1 MNFDGKTVLI
11 TGAAVGIGRAV
22 ALRMAELGANVILAD
37 LQEDLLLR
45 TAEELSAHGD
55 RILPLVCDVSDPIRV
70 REVVREGEA
79 RFGKIDILVNNAGL
93 WRHWGSFLDTS
104 DEIWE
109 KYLSVNLMG
118 AVWFTKAVLEGMI
131 SRRYGR
137 IVNVAS
143 VAGVYGNGKMVAYS
157 ATKGAMISMTKAL
170 AKEVSEFGVTV
181 NSISPGS
188 VNDSSDPDITAT
200 APSEFSFSKRTGSNL
215 ENANLICFLASDGAA
230 YISGENI
237 MIDGCRKKM

>member
-1 MNFDGKTVLI
+1 MNFDGKTVLV